1 MYQITYKKRNGEIFN
16 RIRSTL
22 PTQLIGQETS
32 MGWQILDI
40 KYGLNNNFYSFS
52 EYKQKINKSKKY
64 THIKNNILNF
74 LKKYVTTA
82 TLIVLVPLYLIE
94 II

>member
-40 KYGLNNNFYSFS
+40 KYGFNNNFYSFS
-52 EYKQKINKSKKY
+52 DYKQKLNKRKKY
-64 THIKNNILNF
+64 NHIQRKIINF
-74 LKKYVTTA
+74 LRKYATTI
-82 TLIVLVPLYLIE
+82 TIIILVPLYLIK
-94 II
+94 